1 MMQGKYIVW
10 IIATVIALMGG
21 LAFFMQINTRNE
33 VEPRIKNELILPY
46 QELLKQGKFEEA
58 YYQMTSPDYRTKYT
72 LAQYIKAQDS
82 NRSVFGNLVELK
94 EVSGLYMKETIRGN
108 RAVFKATYGYICQK
122 ASERIMI
129 EAILVNGK
137 FKLQNTYTSFVTIG
151 SLQPVIY

>member
-1 MMQGKYIVW
+1 
-10 IIATVIALMGG
+10 
-21 LAFFMQINTRNE
+21 
-33 VEPRIKNELILPY
+33 
-46 QELLKQGKFEEA
+46 
-58 YYQMTSPDYRTKYT
+58 
-72 LAQYIKAQDS
+72 
-82 NRSVFGNLVELK
+82 
-94 EVSGLYMKETIRGN
+94 MKETIRGN